1 MGTLPWVPFGFSG
14 PSIISEV
21 KTGNFLVIPIIFF
34 QFLNNLLAESP
45 SMWGLSSW
53 PEIGPCPLRWQ
64 CRVFT
69 TGLPGKSLPWFYFSL
84 TMPPCQ
90 VPVFQTIFNPTPDP
104 MSAMGFGSHPLCL
117 GKLGWADTSRASLL
131 SIYTISLEWSFLTT
145 STHVI
150 CQFCK
155 VFFKKDMF
163 VHFIQHVVVV
173 QSLSHVQLFVTP
185 WTAACQASLS
195 FTISQSL
202 LKLMSIE
209 SVMPSNHFILCCL
222 LLLLP

>member
-90 VPVFQTIFNPTPDP
+90 VPVLQTIFNPTPDP

-155 VFFKKDMF
+155 VFFKKRK
-163 VHFIQHVVVV
+163 VCI
-173 QSLSHVQLFVTP
+173 QLFM
-185 WTAACQASLS
+185 SYSS
-195 FTISQSL
+195 FPLFHTWWCVYVNPTISIHPTL
-202 LKLMSIE
+202 PFTCWVHKSILY
-209 SVMPSNHFILCCL
+209 ICL
-222 LLLLP
+222 SIPI